1 MKTIGDRIKQVRNEA
16 SLTLASFAQKIGVKS
31 PSVSRWETGINN
43 PSPRTIKIICSEFG
57 INSDWLTNGEGE
69 MRSITKETAV
79 SNDLDQKFFE
89 MYLSLPP
96 EQKECMQGFMRLITS
111 NKMQQE

>member
-1 MKTIGDRIKQVRNEA
+1 MNVGERIKAIRNESGLSMEKFGKRIGIA
-16 SLTLASFAQKIGVKS
+16 KSSLSSLE
-31 PSVSRWETGINN
+31 RGINN

-69 MRSITKETAV
+69 MHSIVQTTNI
-79 SNDLDQKFFE
+79 SNDLDREFFE
-89 MYLSLPP
+89 MYLSLPQQ
-96 EQKECMQGFMRLITS
+96 QKECMQGFMRLILS